1 MTTLSGNALL
11 NTEERRGFGAMIAV
25 GSLLGMLAAT
35 ILMSIIDKRPAT
47 DAAVVVACT
56 VLGGLAMWPF
66 ARRESRVWVNRRRSR
81 DGQ

>member
-1 MTTLSGNALL
+1 ML
-11 NTEERRGFGAMIAV
+11 NTEERRGYGAMIAF
-25 GSLLGMLAAT
+25 GSLVGMLAAT
-35 ILMSIIDKRPAT
+35 ILLSVIDKDPAT

-66 ARRESRVWVNRRRSR
+66 ARRESRVWVHRRRSR